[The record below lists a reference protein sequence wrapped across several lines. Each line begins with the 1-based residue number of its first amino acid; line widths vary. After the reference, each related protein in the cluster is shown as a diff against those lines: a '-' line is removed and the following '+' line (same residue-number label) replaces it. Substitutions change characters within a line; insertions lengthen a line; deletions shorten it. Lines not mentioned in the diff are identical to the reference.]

1 MTKTDAGNA
10 EPKGKLDTMTS
21 GQTATATL
29 GVAALP
35 GAGVANGPEELDFDA
50 VDWRKAEAE
59 VHRLRQRI
67 FKAAQAGDLKQ
78 VRNLQKLALRSY
90 SNTLVSVRQVTG
102 RNKGRGTPGVDG
114 QVALASPAR
123 AELAVR
129 LHRHARPWQP
139 LPVRRVYIPK
149 KGGKRPPGIPV
160 IADRVQQTRVR
171 TALEPEWEAY
181 FEPRSY
187 GFRPGRG
194 CHDAVEAIFTTC
206 RGDNLRRWVADCDL
220 SQAFDRIDHTRLLDR
235 LGTFPA
241 REQVRGW
248 LKAGVVEKGRYAP
261 TEEGTP
267 QGGTISP
274 LLLNIALHG
283 MEEAA
288 GVRYQKNGKTV
299 PGSPVLVRYADDF
312 VALCHTR
319 EQAEQVLARLRAWL
333 TPRGLSINED
343 KTRIVSLSEG
353 FDFLGFTVR
362 RYTTRHGGKLLIKP
376 SKDAVTKTM
385 RRLTAEVRS
394 LRGANAAA
402 MVARL
407 NPLVRGWAAYYR
419 PGVSTKAF
427 KTLDNHLWHRLH
439 WWARR
444 THRDKPERWVTTRYF
459 GKFHPD
465 REDRWVFGDRNS
477 GAYLHKFSWTPITRH
492 TLVKGTASPD
502 NPALARY
509 WAQRH
514 RKKQP
519 PPLGDGTMHLLR
531 RQHSRCPACGDHLL
545 HADSEPDSPHQWEQ
559 WFRTVRKAL
568 TKQVNACEPPTRA
581 GDRPRLT
588 HTYCTTRQPTGTT
601 EDPDS

>member
-21 GQTATATL
+21 GQAAATAL
-29 GVAALP
+29 GVATP
-35 GAGVANGPEELDFDA
+35 PDAGLANGPEDLDFDA

-59 VHRLRQRI
+59 VRRLRQRI
-67 FKAAQAGDLKQ
+67 FKAARAGDLKQ
-78 VRNLQKLALRSY
+78 VRNLQKLALRSH
-90 SNTLVSVRQVTG
+90 SNTLVSVRRVTG

-114 QVALASPAR
+114 EVALTSPAR

-129 LHRHARPWQP
+129 LHRHAKPWKP
-139 LPVRRVYIPK
+139 LPVRRVYVPK
-149 KGGKRPPGIPV
+149 KGGKRPLGIPV
-160 IADRVQQTRVR
+160 VADRVQQARVR

-181 FEPRSY
+181 FEPKSY

-194 CHDAVEAIFTTC
+194 CHDAIEAIFTTC
-206 RGDNLRRWVADCDL
+206 RGGNLRRWAADCDL

-241 REQVRGW
+241 REQIRGW

-288 GVRYQKNGKTV
+288 GVRYHKNGKTV
-299 PGSPVLVRYADDF
+299 SGSPVLVRYADDF

-319 EQAEQVLARLRAWL
+319 EQAEQVLARLREWL
-333 TPRGLSINED
+333 TPRGLSINEG
-343 KTRIVSLSEG
+343 KTRVVSLDEG
-353 FDFLGFTVR
+353 FDFLGYTVR
-362 RYTTRHGGKLLIKP
+362 RYTTRHGGKLLVKP
-376 SKDAVTKTM
+376 SKDAIKKMT

-402 MVARL
+402 TTARL
-407 NPLVRGWAAYYR
+407 NPVVRGWAAYYR
-419 PGVSTKAF
+419 PGVSAKAF

-444 THRDKPERWVTTRYF
+444 SHRDKPERWVTTRYF

-465 REDRWVFGDRNS
+465 REDRWVFGDRDS
-477 GAYLHKFSWTPITRH
+477 GAHLHKFSWTPITRH
-492 TLVKGTASPD
+492 TQVKGTASPD
-502 NPALARY
+502 DPALAGY
-509 WAQRH
+509 WADR
-514 RKKQP
+514 RRRKQP
-519 PPLGDGTMHLLR
+519 PPLGDGTMRLLR
-531 RQHSRCPACGDHLL
+531 AQHGRCPACGDHLL
-545 HADSEPDSPHQWEQ
+545 HADGEPDSPHQWEQ
-559 WFRTVRKAL
+559 WFRTIRKAIA
-568 TKQVNACEPPTRA
+568 KQAVASEAPAHA
-581 GDRPRLT
+581 GDRPRLV
-588 HTYCTTRQPTGTT
+588 HAYCATRRPAGSA
-601 EDPDS
+601 EGPEP

>member
-1 MTKTDAGNA
+1 
-10 EPKGKLDTMTS
+10 MTS
-21 GQTATATL
+21 GQAAATAL
-29 GVAALP
+29 GVATP
-35 GAGVANGPEELDFDA
+35 PDAGVANGPEELDFDA

-59 VHRLRQRI
+59 VRRLRQRI

-90 SNTLVSVRQVTG
+90 SNTLVSVRRVTG

-114 QVALASPAR
+114 QVALTSPAR

-129 LHRHARPWQP
+129 LHRHAKPWEP

-149 KGGKRPPGIPV
+149 KGGKRPLGIPV
-160 IADRVQQTRVR
+160 IADRVQQMRVR

-181 FEPRSY
+181 FEPKSY

-194 CHDAVEAIFTTC
+194 CHDAIEAIFTTC

-235 LGTFPA
+235 LGAFPA
-241 REQVRGW
+241 REQIRGW

-288 GVRYQKNGKTV
+288 GVRYHKNGKTV
-299 PGSPVLVRYADDF
+299 SGSPVLVRYADDF

-319 EQAEQVLARLRAWL
+319 EQAEQVLARLREWL
-333 TPRGLSINED
+333 TPRGLSINEG
-343 KTRIVSLSEG
+343 KTRVVSLDEG

-376 SKDAVTKTM
+376 SKDAIKKAM

-402 MVARL
+402 MTARL
-407 NPLVRGWAAYYR
+407 NPVVRGWAAYYR
-419 PGVSTKAF
+419 PGVSSKAF
-427 KTLDNHLWHRLH
+427 STLDNHLWHRLH

-444 THRDKPERWVTTRYF
+444 SHRDKPERWVTTRYF

-465 REDRWVFGDRNS
+465 RGDRWARRPRQRRLPAQVLLD
-477 GAYLHKFSWTPITRH
+477 
-492 TLVKGTASPD
+492 PD
-502 NPALARY
+502 HPAHPGQGHGVPGRPRPGRVLGRPAP
-509 WAQRH
+509 QETT
-514 RKKQP
+514 
-519 PPLGDGTMHLLR
+519 PPLGDGTCTCSADSTGVADLR
-531 RQHSRCPACGDHLL
+531 DHLP
-545 HADSEPDSPHQWEQ
+545 HADGEPDSPNSGSNGSARSAKRSPNRWSPANRPPAPVIDPASYTPTAPPGSQPGAR
-559 WFRTVRKAL
+559 RTQTADVR
-568 TKQVNACEPPTRA
+568 ACTP
-581 GDRPRLT
+581 
-588 HTYCTTRQPTGTT
+588 
-601 EDPDS
+601 